1 MYAPGTTYNLFA
13 GKDASRALAKMSFKP
28 EDVNSRDLSD
38 LTQEQLKVL
47 DDWAVKFETKR
58 KYPVVGTLAP
68 YSPSTKELSPSESG
82 TPAPEPAE

>member
-38 LTQEQLKVL
+38 LTEEQLKVL
-47 DDWAVKFETKR
+47 SDWAAKFEFKR
-58 KYPVVGTLAP
+58 KYPIVGLLAP
-68 YSPSTKELSPSESG
+68 Y
-82 TPAPEPAE
+82 APDVEATRA